1 MEDII
6 KISLLSM
13 PGVLIALNFKAEKP
27 QFSLLLGMAMGI
39 FVLGFCTDRMVR
51 VMNALESLK
60 EYLGAGGNFLGTLMR
75 VLAVTYI
82 CEFASSTCRDAGY
95 GVLAEQ
101 VEILGK
107 LTVMLSG
114 LSVLFTVIDQI
125 QTLI

>member
-6 KISLLSM
+6 KISLFSIV
-13 PGVLIALNFKAEKP
+13 GVLVALNFKAEKP
-27 QFSLLLGMAMGI
+27 QLSLLLGLALGI
-39 FVLGFCTDRMVR
+39 FVLGFSMDRMVR
-51 VMNALESLK
+51 VMTALESLK

-75 VLAVTYI
+75 VLAITYI
-82 CEFASSTCRDAGY
+82 CEFAASTCKDAGY
-95 GVLAEQ
+95 GILAEQ

-114 LSVLFTVIDQI
+114 LSVLFTVIEQI